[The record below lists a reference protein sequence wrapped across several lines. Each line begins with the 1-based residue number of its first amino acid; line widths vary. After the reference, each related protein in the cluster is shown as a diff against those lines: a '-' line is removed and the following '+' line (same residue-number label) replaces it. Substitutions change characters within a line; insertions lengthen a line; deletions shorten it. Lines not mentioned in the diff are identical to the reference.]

1 MKSKKL
7 SEILK
12 QWEDDYNCL
21 DIEDT
26 EQCEV
31 YFSGLKNTYFLCGEE
46 LRRSENLTTRKVEEL
61 AHEQTEMFGT
71 MLRILARY
79 IYEAKYVPETVSLMM
94 ATHVMKRLNKHSDIF
109 HSIDDQI
116 EMFAEYFTSVQYDS
130 EEDIMRFITHHP
142 YETDAIHEY
151 VNELYDG
158 HPEKKQFDVDSDY
171 PSDGNKMA

>member
-1 MKSKKL
+1 MKKKDF

-12 QWEDDYNCL
+12 QWENDYNCL
-21 DIEDT
+21 DIEDR

-31 YFSGLKNTYFLCGEE
+31 YFSGLKNTYFLCSEE
-46 LRRSENLTTRKVEEL
+46 LRRSENLTTKKVEKL
-61 AHEQTEMFGT
+61 AGEQNKMFGT

-94 ATHVMKRLNKHSDIF
+94 ATNVMKRLDKHSDIF
-109 HSIDDQI
+109 PIIDEQI
-116 EMFAEYFTSVQYDS
+116 EMFTGYFTSVQYDS
-130 EEDIMRFITHHP
+130 EKDIMRFLAHHP
-142 YETDAIHEY
+142 YETDAVHDY